1 MISINVTC
9 TVTCTQ
15 RIWTHTSSLF
25 QSLPVSAEPIGG
37 LDKVSQCT
45 SLYMNLWFTEESSQV
60 EKCYIISMTYIKDGS
75 RHHSVFSTVFCAVFC
90 AVS

>member
-9 TVTCTQ
+9 TVTYTQ
-15 RIWTHTSSLF
+15 RTCIWTHTSSLF

-45 SLYMNLWFTEESSQV
+45 SLYMNL
-60 EKCYIISMTYIKDGS
+60 
-75 RHHSVFSTVFCAVFC
+75 
-90 AVS
+90 